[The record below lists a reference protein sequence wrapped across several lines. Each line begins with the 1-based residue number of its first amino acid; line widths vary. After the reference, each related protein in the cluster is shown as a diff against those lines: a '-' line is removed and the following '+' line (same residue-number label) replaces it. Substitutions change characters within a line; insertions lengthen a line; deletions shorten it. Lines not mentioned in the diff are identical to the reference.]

1 MEARFDCFLDV
12 ADVVAVAEV
21 LVDEAVDVAQLQ
33 LDGGADVVEA
43 HHLRVGSD
51 DLEAAL
57 YVSQMVVGQLQDKQL
72 IENIRTGH
80 DLFSLLAVVCSLF
93 F

>member
-1 MEARFDCFLDV
+1 MEARVHGLLDV
-12 ADVVAVAEV
+12 ADIVAVAEV

-33 LDGGADVVEA
+33 LDGGADVIEA

-51 DLEAAL
+51 DFQPAL
-57 YVSQMVVGQLQDKQL
+57 YVSEMVVGQLQDKQL

-80 DLFSLLAVVCSLF
+80 DSSSLVAVFC
-93 F
+93 